1 MRVRYKYRYSWSARM
16 GIRIKRLFRR
26 IFKKKELEFDTPQQ
40 EKAVNITYRL
50 IRDANSELLMAPLS
64 EKLYIKNKNIFVV
77 IGPRSINII
86 NGKFNYDFAIYEK
99 LYNKISMRFK
109 RKLESKRIEMENVI
123 TNKVESILDVI
134 YMDLNKSK

>member
-1 MRVRYKYRYSWSARM
+1 MRVRYRYRYSWSARI

-40 EKAVNITYRL
+40 EKAINITYRL
-50 IRDANSELLMAPLS
+50 IRDSNSELLMAPLS

-99 LYNKISMRFK
+99 LHDKISFRFK

-134 YMDLNKSK
+134 YMDIDKK